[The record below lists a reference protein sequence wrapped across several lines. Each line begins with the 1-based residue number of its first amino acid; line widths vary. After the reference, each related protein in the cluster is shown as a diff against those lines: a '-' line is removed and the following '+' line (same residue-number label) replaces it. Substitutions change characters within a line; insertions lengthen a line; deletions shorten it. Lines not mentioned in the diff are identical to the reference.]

1 MNAKSAAVLSAKHVS
16 VLHDDFKAVNDVSI
30 TLHAGEWIA
39 LVGPNGAGKSSLL
52 KALAGLTLPSGE
64 LSLLGQPWASWH
76 RQARAQTL
84 AWLGQAEA
92 GQDDLTV
99 YDVAMLGRLPHQSWL
114 ASPSEQDKAVVEV
127 ALKTV
132 QAWEWRAR
140 SLGQLSGGER
150 QRVLLARALAV
161 QAKVYL
167 MDEPLAGVDVPHQAD
182 WLEWVRCLTEQGAA
196 VVSVLHELNLALQ
209 ADSLWVMAEGRL
221 VHSGLPDDPATH
233 QALSG
238 VFQNRLQWREWQG
251 DVDGATRWVA
261 LPK

>member
-1 MNAKSAAVLSAKHVS
+1 MNAAHTIALSARHVT
-16 VLHDDFKAVNDVSI
+16 VMHDDFKAVDDVS
-30 TLHAGEWIA
+30 LSLKAGEWMA

-52 KALAGLTLPSGE
+52 KALAGLTPASGE
-64 LSLLGQPWASWH
+64 VTLLGKPWADWH
-76 RQARAQTL
+76 RRQRAQTV

-114 ASPSEQDKAVVEV
+114 ASPSPLDQAVVEV

-132 QAWEWRAR
+132 QAWDWRAR

-161 QAKVYL
+161 QADVYL

-196 VVSVLHELNLALQ
+196 VVSVLHELQLALQ
-209 ADSLWVMAEGRL
+209 ADGVWVMSGGQL
-221 VHSGLPDDPATH
+221 VHAGLPNDPATH
-233 QALSG
+233 QALSS
-238 VFQNRLQWREWQG
+238 VFQNRLQWHEWQ
-251 DVDGATRWVA
+251 DDGQTRWVA

>member
-1 MNAKSAAVLSAKHVS
+1 VALTAHNITVM
-16 VLHDDFKAVNDVSI
+16 HDEFKAVNNVSL
-30 TLHAGEWIA
+30 TLHAGEWVS

-52 KALAGLTLPSGE
+52 KALAGLAPAEGQV
-64 LSLLGQPWASWH
+64 SLLGKAWAEWN
-76 RQARAQTL
+76 RRERAQTL
-84 AWLGQAEA
+84 AWMGQAEA

-114 ASPSEQDKAVVEV
+114 STPSAKDHAVVEV

-132 QAWEWRAR
+132 QAWDWRTR

-161 QAKVYL
+161 QAQVYL

-182 WLEWVRCLTEQGAA
+182 WLEWVRCLTETGAA

-209 ADSLWVMAEGRL
+209 ADRVWVMSEGRW
-221 VHSGLPDDPATH
+221 VHSGLPNDPDTH
-233 QALSG
+233 QALSA
-238 VFQNRLQWREWQG
+238 VFQNRLQWREWQEEG
-251 DVDGATRWVA
+251 VTRWVA

>member
-1 MNAKSAAVLSAKHVS
+1 MKA
-16 VLHDDFKAVNDVSI
+16 LHTVALTAHNITVMHDEFKAVNNVSL
-30 TLHAGEWIA
+30 TLHAGEWVS

-52 KALAGLTLPSGE
+52 KALAGLAPAEGQV
-64 LSLLGQPWASWH
+64 SLLGKAWAEWN
-76 RQARAQTL
+76 RRERAQTL
-84 AWLGQAEA
+84 AWMGQAEA

-114 ASPSEQDKAVVEV
+114 STPSAKDHAVVEV

-132 QAWEWRAR
+132 QAWDWRTR

-161 QAKVYL
+161 QAQVYL

-182 WLEWVRCLTEQGAA
+182 WLEWVRCLTETGAA

-209 ADSLWVMAEGRL
+209 ADRVWVMSEGRW
-221 VHSGLPDDPATH
+221 VHSGLPNDKDTH
-233 QALSG
+233 QALSA
-238 VFQNRLQWREWQG
+238 VFQNRLQWREWQEEG
-251 DVDGATRWVA
+251 VTRWVA

>member
-1 MNAKSAAVLSAKHVS
+1 MNA
-16 VLHDDFKAVNDVSI
+16 LHTVALTAHNITVIHDEFTVVDDVSL
-30 TLHAGEWIA
+30 TLHAGEWVS

-52 KALAGLTLPSGE
+52 KALAGLAPAEGQV
-64 LSLLGQPWASWH
+64 SLLGKPWAAWN
-76 RQARAQTL
+76 RRERAQTL
-84 AWLGQAEA
+84 AWMGQAEA

-114 ASPSEQDKAVVEV
+114 STPSAKDHAVVEV

-132 QAWEWRAR
+132 QAWDWRTR

-161 QAKVYL
+161 QAQVYL

-182 WLEWVRCLTEQGAA
+182 WLEWVRCLTETGAA

-209 ADSLWVMAEGRL
+209 ADRVWVMSEGRW
-221 VHSGLPDDPATH
+221 VHSGLPNDKETH
-233 QALSG
+233 QALSA
-238 VFQNRLQWREWQG
+238 VFQNRLQWREWQDEG
-251 DVDGATRWVA
+251 VTRWVA

>member
-1 MNAKSAAVLSAKHVS
+1 MNALQTVALTAHNITVM
-16 VLHDDFKAVNDVSI
+16 HDEFKAVNNVSL
-30 TLHAGEWIA
+30 TLHAGEWVS

-52 KALAGLTLPSGE
+52 KALAGLAPAEGQV
-64 LSLLGQPWASWH
+64 SLLGKPWAVWS
-76 RQARAQTL
+76 RRERAQTL
-84 AWLGQAEA
+84 AWMGQAEA

-114 ASPSEQDKAVVEV
+114 STPSAKDHAVVEV

-132 QAWEWRAR
+132 QAWDWRTR

-161 QAKVYL
+161 QAQVYL

-182 WLEWVRCLTEQGAA
+182 WLEWVRCLTETGAA

-209 ADSLWVMAEGRL
+209 ADRVWVMSEGRW
-221 VHSGLPDDPATH
+221 VHSGLPNDKDTH
-233 QALSG
+233 QALSA
-238 VFQNRLQWREWQG
+238 VFQNRLQWREWQDEG
-251 DVDGATRWVA
+251 VTRWVA

>member
-1 MNAKSAAVLSAKHVS
+1 MTALNKVALTAHNITVMHDQFTAV
-16 VLHDDFKAVNDVSI
+16 DDVSL
-30 TLHAGEWIA
+30 TLHAGEWVS

-52 KALAGLTLPSGE
+52 KALAGLAPAEGQV
-64 LSLLGQPWASWH
+64 SLLGKAWAAWN
-76 RQARAQTL
+76 RRERAQTL
-84 AWLGQAEA
+84 AWMGQAEA

-114 ASPSEQDKAVVEV
+114 STPNSKDHAVVEV

-132 QAWEWRAR
+132 QAWDWRTR

-161 QAKVYL
+161 QAQVYL

-182 WLEWVRCLTEQGAA
+182 WLEWVRCLTETGAA

-209 ADSLWVMAEGRL
+209 ADRIWVMSEGRW
-221 VHSGLPDDPATH
+221 VHSGLPNYKDTH
-233 QALSG
+233 QALSA
-238 VFQNRLQWREWQG
+238 VFQNRLQWREWQDEG
-251 DVDGATRWVA
+251 VTRWMA

>member
-1 MNAKSAAVLSAKHVS
+1 MNA
-16 VLHDDFKAVNDVSI
+16 LHKVALTAHNITVMHDEFTVVDDVSL
-30 TLHAGEWIA
+30 TLHAGEWVS
-39 LVGPNGAGKSSLL
+39 LLGPNGAGKSSLL
-52 KALAGLTLPSGE
+52 KALAGLAPAEGQV
-64 LSLLGQPWASWH
+64 SLLGKPWDEWN
-76 RQARAQTL
+76 RRKRAQTL
-84 AWLGQAEA
+84 AWMGQAEA

-114 ASPSEQDKAVVEV
+114 STPSAKDHAVVEV

-132 QAWEWRAR
+132 QAWDWRTR

-161 QAKVYL
+161 QAQVYL

-182 WLEWVRCLTEQGAA
+182 WLEWVRCLTETGAA

-209 ADSLWVMAEGRL
+209 ADRVWVMSEGRW
-221 VHSGLPDDPATH
+221 VHSGLPNDKDTQ
-233 QALSG
+233 QALSA
-238 VFQNRLQWREWQG
+238 VFQNRLQWREWQDEG
-251 DVDGATRWVA
+251 VTRWVA

>member
-1 MNAKSAAVLSAKHVS
+1 MKS
-16 VLHDDFKAVNDVSI
+16 LHEVALTARNINVMHGEFTAVNNVSL
-30 TLHAGEWIA
+30 TLHAGEWVS

-52 KALAGLTLPSGE
+52 KALAGLAPAEGE
-64 LSLLGQPWASWH
+64 VSLLGKPWAEWH
-76 RQARAQTL
+76 RRERAQTM
-84 AWLGQAEA
+84 AWMGQAEA

-114 ASPSEQDKAVVEV
+114 STPSAKDHAVVEV

-132 QAWEWRAR
+132 QAWDWRTR

-161 QAKVYL
+161 QAQVYL

-182 WLEWVRCLTEQGAA
+182 WLEWVRCLTETGAA

-209 ADSLWVMAEGRL
+209 ADRVWVMSEGRW
-221 VHSGLPDDPATH
+221 VHSGLPNDKDTH
-233 QALSG
+233 QALSA
-238 VFQNRLQWREWQG
+238 VFQNRLQWREWQDEG
-251 DVDGATRWVA
+251 VTRWVA

>member
-1 MNAKSAAVLSAKHVS
+1 MNAPFNIALKAHKVS
-16 VLHDDFKAVNDVSI
+16 VHHDDFKAVHEVSLQ
-30 TLHAGEWIA
+30 LHAGEWVA

-52 KALAGLTLPSGE
+52 KALAGLTPAEGQIE
-64 LSLLGQPWASWH
+64 LLGQAWATWP
-76 RQARAQTL
+76 RRERAQTL
-84 AWLGQAEA
+84 AWLGQAEP

-99 YDVAMLGRLPHQSWL
+99 YDVAMLGRLPHQAWL
-114 ASPSEQDKAVVEV
+114 ASPSAQDRAVVEV

-132 QAWEWRAR
+132 QAWDWRSR

-167 MDEPLAGVDVPHQAD
+167 MDEPLSGVDVPHQAD

-209 ADSLWVMAEGRL
+209 ADRVWVMSAGSL
-221 VHSGLPDDPATH
+221 VHDGLPNSSDTH
-233 QALSG
+233 QALSV
-238 VFQNRLQWREWQG
+238 VFQNRLQWREWQEG
-251 DVDGATRWVA
+251 DVTRWVA

>member
-1 MNAKSAAVLSAKHVS
+1 MNALHKVALKAHNITVM
-16 VLHDDFKAVNDVSI
+16 HDDFKAVNSVSL
-30 TLHAGEWIA
+30 TLHAGEWVS

-52 KALAGLTLPSGE
+52 KALAGLAPAEGQV
-64 LSLLGQPWASWH
+64 SLLGKAWAEWN
-76 RQARAQTL
+76 RRERAQTL
-84 AWLGQAEA
+84 AWMGQAEA

-114 ASPSEQDKAVVEV
+114 STPSAKDHAVVEV

-132 QAWEWRAR
+132 QAWDWRTR

-161 QAKVYL
+161 QAQVYL

-182 WLEWVRCLTEQGAA
+182 WLEWVRCLTETGAA

-209 ADSLWVMAEGRL
+209 ADRVWVMSEGRW
-221 VHSGLPDDPATH
+221 VHSGLPNDKETH
-233 QALSG
+233 QALSA
-238 VFQNRLQWREWQG
+238 VFQNRLQWREWQDEG
-251 DVDGATRWVA
+251 VTRWVA

>member
-1 MNAKSAAVLSAKHVS
+1 MNALYKVALTAHNITVM
-16 VLHDDFKAVNDVSI
+16 HDEFTAVNNVSL
-30 TLHAGEWIA
+30 TLHAGEWVS

-52 KALAGLTLPSGE
+52 KALAGLAAAEGQV
-64 LSLLGQPWASWH
+64 SLLGKPWAAWN
-76 RQARAQTL
+76 RRERAQTL
-84 AWLGQAEA
+84 AWMGQAEA

-114 ASPSEQDKAVVEV
+114 STPSAKDHAVVEV

-132 QAWEWRAR
+132 QAWDWRTR

-161 QAKVYL
+161 QAQVYL

-182 WLEWVRCLTEQGAA
+182 WLEWVRCLTETGAA

-209 ADSLWVMAEGRL
+209 ADRVWVMSEGRW
-221 VHSGLPDDPATH
+221 VHSGLPNDKETH
-233 QALSG
+233 QALSA
-238 VFQNRLQWREWQG
+238 VFQNRLQWREWQDEG
-251 DVDGATRWVA
+251 VTRWVA

>member
-1 MNAKSAAVLSAKHVS
+1 MTTAHKIALSAKHVT
-16 VLHDDFKAVNDVSI
+16 VMHGNCKAVDDVSL
-30 TLHAGEWIA
+30 TLKAGEWMA

-52 KALAGLTLPSGE
+52 KALAGLSPCTGE
-64 LSLLGQPWASWH
+64 VTLLGKSWTEWS
-76 RQARAQTL
+76 RRNRAQTL

-114 ASPSEQDKAVVEV
+114 ASPSPKDKAVVEV

-132 QAWEWRAR
+132 QAWEWRTR

-161 QAKVYL
+161 QADVYL

-209 ADSLWVMAEGRL
+209 ADALWVMAEGRL
-221 VHSGLPDDPATH
+221 RHSGLPQDKATH
-233 QALSG
+233 QALSD
-238 VFQNRLQWREWQG
+238 VFQNRLQWREWQ
-251 DVDGATRWVA
+251 DEDTTRWVA
-261 LPK
+261 LPR

>member
-1 MNAKSAAVLSAKHVS
+1 MNALQTVALTAHNITVM
-16 VLHDDFKAVNDVSI
+16 HDEFKAVNNVSL
-30 TLHAGEWIA
+30 TLHAGEWVS

-52 KALAGLTLPSGE
+52 KALAGLAPAEGQV
-64 LSLLGQPWASWH
+64 SLLGKPWAVWS
-76 RQARAQTL
+76 RRERAQTL
-84 AWLGQAEA
+84 AWMGQAEA
-92 GQDDLTV
+92 GQDGLTV

-114 ASPSEQDKAVVEV
+114 STPSAKDHAVVEV

-132 QAWEWRAR
+132 QAWDWRTR

-161 QAKVYL
+161 QAQVYL

-182 WLEWVRCLTEQGAA
+182 WLEWVRCLTETGAA

-209 ADSLWVMAEGRL
+209 ADRVWVMSEGRW
-221 VHSGLPDDPATH
+221 VHSGLPNDKETH
-233 QALSG
+233 QALSA
-238 VFQNRLQWREWQG
+238 VFQNRLQWREWQDEG
-251 DVDGATRWVA
+251 VTRWVA

>member
-1 MNAKSAAVLSAKHVS
+1 MSA
-16 VLHDDFKAVNDVSI
+16 LHTVALTAHNITVMHDEFTVVDDVSL
-30 TLHAGEWIA
+30 TLHAGEWVS

-52 KALAGLTLPSGE
+52 KALAGLAPAEGQVSLSGK
-64 LSLLGQPWASWH
+64 PWAAWN
-76 RQARAQTL
+76 RRERAQTL
-84 AWLGQAEA
+84 AWMGQAEA

-114 ASPSEQDKAVVEV
+114 STPSAKDHAVVEV
-127 ALKTV
+127 GLKTV
-132 QAWEWRAR
+132 QAWDWRTR

-161 QAKVYL
+161 QAQVYL

-182 WLEWVRCLTEQGAA
+182 WLEWVRCLTETGAA

-209 ADSLWVMAEGRL
+209 ADRVWVMSEGRW
-221 VHSGLPDDPATH
+221 VHSGLPNDKETH
-233 QALSG
+233 QALSA
-238 VFQNRLQWREWQG
+238 VFQNRLQWREWQDEG
-251 DVDGATRWVA
+251 VTRWVA

>member
-1 MNAKSAAVLSAKHVS
+1 MSA
-16 VLHDDFKAVNDVSI
+16 LHTVALTAHNITVMHDEFTVVDDVSL
-30 TLHAGEWIA
+30 TLHAGEWVS

-52 KALAGLTLPSGE
+52 KALAGLAPAEGQV
-64 LSLLGQPWASWH
+64 SLLGKPWAAWN
-76 RQARAQTL
+76 RRERAQTL
-84 AWLGQAEA
+84 AWMGQAEA

-114 ASPSEQDKAVVEV
+114 STPSAKDHAVVEV

-132 QAWEWRAR
+132 QAWDWRTR

-161 QAKVYL
+161 QAQVYL

-182 WLEWVRCLTEQGAA
+182 WLEWVRCLTETGAA

-209 ADSLWVMAEGRL
+209 ADRVWVMSEGRW
-221 VHSGLPDDPATH
+221 VHSGLPNDKETH
-233 QALSG
+233 QALSA
-238 VFQNRLQWREWQG
+238 VFQNRLQWREWQDEG
-251 DVDGATRWVA
+251 VTRWVA

>member
-1 MNAKSAAVLSAKHVS
+1 MKS
-16 VLHDDFKAVNDVSI
+16 LHEVALTARNINVMHGEFTAVNNVSL
-30 TLHAGEWIA
+30 TLHAGEWVS

-52 KALAGLTLPSGE
+52 KALAGLAPAEGE
-64 LSLLGQPWASWH
+64 VSLLGKPWAEWH
-76 RQARAQTL
+76 RRERAQTM
-84 AWLGQAEA
+84 AWMGQAEA

-114 ASPSEQDKAVVEV
+114 STPSAKDHAVVEV

-132 QAWEWRAR
+132 QAWDWRTR

-161 QAKVYL
+161 EAQVYL

-182 WLEWVRCLTEQGAA
+182 WLEWVRCLTETGAA

-209 ADSLWVMAEGRL
+209 ADRVWVMSEGRW
-221 VHSGLPDDPATH
+221 VHSGLPNDKDTH
-233 QALSG
+233 QALSA
-238 VFQNRLQWREWQG
+238 VFQNRLQWREWQDEG
-251 DVDGATRWVA
+251 VTRWVA

>member
-1 MNAKSAAVLSAKHVS
+1 MNASSKTALKASNIS
-16 VLHDDFKAVNDVSI
+16 VLHGEFKAVNQVSLQ
-30 TLHAGEWIA
+30 LHSGEWVA

-52 KALAGLTLPSGE
+52 KALSGLTPASGQVE
-64 LSLLGQPWASWH
+64 LMGKPWGHWQ
-76 RQARAQTL
+76 RRERAKTL

-99 YDVAMLGRLPHQSWL
+99 YDVAMLGRLPHQAWL
-114 ASPSEQDKAVVEV
+114 ASPSAQDRAVVEV

-132 QAWEWRAR
+132 QAWDWRAR

-161 QAKVYL
+161 QADVYL

-209 ADSLWVMAEGRL
+209 ADRVWVMSAGSL
-221 VHSGLPDDPATH
+221 VHDGLPNSSDTH
-233 QALSG
+233 QALSA
-238 VFQNRLQWREWQG
+238 VFQNRLQWREWQ
-251 DVDGATRWVA
+251 DDGGTRWVA

>member
-1 MNAKSAAVLSAKHVS
+1 MNA
-16 VLHDDFKAVNDVSI
+16 LHKVALTAHNITVMHDEFTVVDDVSL
-30 TLHAGEWIA
+30 TLHAGEWVS

-52 KALAGLTLPSGE
+52 KALAGLAPAEGQV
-64 LSLLGQPWASWH
+64 SLLGKPWAAWS
-76 RQARAQTL
+76 RRERAQTL
-84 AWLGQAEA
+84 AWMGQAEA

-114 ASPSEQDKAVVEV
+114 STPSAKDHAVVEV

-132 QAWEWRAR
+132 QAWDWRTR

-161 QAKVYL
+161 QAQVYL

-182 WLEWVRCLTEQGAA
+182 WLEWVRCLTETGAA

-209 ADSLWVMAEGRL
+209 ADRVWVMSEGRW
-221 VHSGLPDDPATH
+221 VHSGLPNDKETH
-233 QALSG
+233 QALSA
-238 VFQNRLQWREWQG
+238 VFQNRLQWREWQDEG
-251 DVDGATRWVA
+251 VTRWVA

>member
-1 MNAKSAAVLSAKHVS
+1 MKA
-16 VLHDDFKAVNDVSI
+16 LHKVALMAHNVTVMHDEFKAVNNVSL
-30 TLHAGEWIA
+30 TLHAGEWVS

-52 KALAGLTLPSGE
+52 KALAGLAPAEGQV
-64 LSLLGQPWASWH
+64 SLLGKPWAAWN
-76 RQARAQTL
+76 RRERAQTL
-84 AWLGQAEA
+84 AWMGQAEA

-114 ASPSEQDKAVVEV
+114 STPSAKDHAVVEV

-132 QAWEWRAR
+132 QAWDWRTR

-161 QAKVYL
+161 QAQVYL

-182 WLEWVRCLTEQGAA
+182 WLEWVRCLTETGAA
-196 VVSVLHELNLALQ
+196 VVSVLHELNLALL
-209 ADSLWVMAEGRL
+209 ADRVWVMSEGRW
-221 VHSGLPDDPATH
+221 VHSGLPNDKDTQ
-233 QALSG
+233 QALSA
-238 VFQNRLQWREWQG
+238 VFQNRLQWREWQDEG
-251 DVDGATRWVA
+251 VTRWVA

>member
-1 MNAKSAAVLSAKHVS
+1 MKA
-16 VLHDDFKAVNDVSI
+16 LHTVALTAHNITVMHDEFKAVNNVSL
-30 TLHAGEWIA
+30 TLHAGEWVS

-52 KALAGLTLPSGE
+52 KALAGLAPAEGQV
-64 LSLLGQPWASWH
+64 SLLGKAWADWN
-76 RQARAQTL
+76 RRERAQTL
-84 AWLGQAEA
+84 AWMGQAEA

-114 ASPSEQDKAVVEV
+114 STPSAKDHAVVEV

-132 QAWEWRAR
+132 QAWDWRTR

-161 QAKVYL
+161 QAQVYL

-182 WLEWVRCLTEQGAA
+182 WLEWVRCLTETGAA

-209 ADSLWVMAEGRL
+209 ADRVWVMSEGRC
-221 VHSGLPDDPATH
+221 VHSGLPNEHDTH
-233 QALSG
+233 QALSA
-238 VFQNRLQWREWQG
+238 VFQNRLQWREWQEEG
-251 DVDGATRWVA
+251 VTRWVA

>member
-1 MNAKSAAVLSAKHVS
+1 MSQANSIVLSAQHVS

-52 KALAGLTLPSGE
+52 KALAGLSQPSGDVA
-64 LSLLGQPWASWH
+64 LLGKPWAEWN
-76 RQARAQTL
+76 RKARAQTL

-114 ASPSEQDKAVVEV
+114 TAPSAQDKAVVEV

-209 ADSLWVMAEGRL
+209 ADGVWVMSEGRL
-221 VHSGLPDDPATH
+221 VHSGLPNDPATH
-233 QALSG
+233 QALSA
-238 VFQNRLQWREWQG
+238 VFQNRLQWHEWQTE
-251 DVDGATRWVA
+251 GATRWVA

>member
-1 MNAKSAAVLSAKHVS
+1 MTTAYKIALTAKHVT
-16 VLHDDFKAVNDVSI
+16 VMHDDFKAVNEVSL
-30 TLHAGEWIA
+30 TLKAGEWTA

-52 KALAGLTLPSGE
+52 KALAGLSPSTGE
-64 LSLLGQPWASWH
+64 VTLLGKPWAEWN
-76 RQARAQTL
+76 RRKRAQTL
-84 AWLGQAEA
+84 AWLGQAES

-114 ASPSEQDKAVVEV
+114 ASPSAQDKAVVEV

-132 QAWEWRAR
+132 QAWEWRTR

-161 QAKVYL
+161 QADVYL

-209 ADSLWVMAEGRL
+209 ADALWVMSEGRL
-221 VHSGLPDDPATH
+221 RHSGLPQDKATH
-233 QALSG
+233 QALSD
-238 VFQNRLQWREWQG
+238 VFQNRLQWREWQ
-251 DVDGATRWVA
+251 DDGETRWVA

>member
-1 MNAKSAAVLSAKHVS
+1 
-16 VLHDDFKAVNDVSI
+16 VLHGDFKAVHDVS
-30 TLHAGEWIA
+30 LSLKAGEWMA

-52 KALAGLTLPSGE
+52 KALAGLSPASGE
-64 LSLLGQPWASWH
+64 VTLQGKPWAEWP
-76 RQARAQTL
+76 RRERAQTL

-114 ASPSEQDKAVVEV
+114 ASPSAQDKAVVEV

-132 QAWEWRAR
+132 QAWDWRTR

-161 QAKVYL
+161 QADVYL

-209 ADSLWVMAEGRL
+209 ADGVWVMSGGQL
-221 VHSGLPDDPATH
+221 VHAGLPNDPATH
-233 QALSG
+233 QALSS
-238 VFQNRLQWREWQG
+238 VFQNRLQWREWQ
-251 DVDGATRWVA
+251 DDGATRWVA

>member
-1 MNAKSAAVLSAKHVS
+1 MNSAHKISLSASNITVM
-16 VLHDDFKAVNDVSI
+16 HDDFKAVNDVSI
-30 TLHAGEWIA
+30 KLKAGEWIA

-52 KALAGLTLPSGE
+52 KALAGLIPAFGE
-64 LSLLGQPWASWH
+64 VALLGKPWPEWNR
-76 RQARAQTL
+76 RQRAQTL
-84 AWLGQAEA
+84 AWLGQAES
-92 GQDDLTV
+92 GQEDLTV

-114 ASPSEQDKAVVEV
+114 APPSAQDKAVVEV

-132 QAWEWRAR
+132 QAWEWRTR

-161 QAKVYL
+161 QADVYL

-196 VVSVLHELNLALQ
+196 VVSVLHELNLALK
-209 ADSLWVMAEGRL
+209 ADRLWVMSGGSL
-221 VHSGLPDDPATH
+221 VHDGLPNSSDTH
-233 QALSG
+233 QALSA
-238 VFQNRLQWREWQG
+238 VFQNRLQWREWH
-251 DVDGATRWVA
+251 DDGGTRWVA

>member
-1 MNAKSAAVLSAKHVS
+1 MNARHPIALSASHVS
-16 VLHDDFKAVNDVSI
+16 VLHGYFKAVNDVS
-30 TLHAGEWIA
+30 LSLKAGEWMA

-52 KALAGLTLPSGE
+52 KALAGLSPASGE
-64 LSLLGQPWASWH
+64 VILQGKPWAEWP
-76 RQARAQTL
+76 RRERAQTL

-114 ASPSEQDKAVVEV
+114 ASPSAQDKAVVEV

-132 QAWEWRAR
+132 QAWDWRSR

-161 QAKVYL
+161 QADVYL

-182 WLEWVRCLTEQGAA
+182 WLEWMRCLTEQGAA

-209 ADSLWVMAEGRL
+209 ADGVWVMSGGQL
-221 VHSGLPDDPATH
+221 VHAGLPNDTATH
-233 QALSG
+233 QALSA
-238 VFQNRLQWREWQG
+238 VFQNRLQWREWQ
-251 DVDGATRWVA
+251 DDGATRWVA

>member
-1 MNAKSAAVLSAKHVS
+1 MSA
-16 VLHDDFKAVNDVSI
+16 LHQVALTAHNITVMHDEFTAVNNVSLS
-30 TLHAGEWIA
+30 LHAGEWVS

-52 KALAGLTLPSGE
+52 KALAGLAPAEGQVT
-64 LSLLGQPWASWH
+64 LLGKPWAAWH
-76 RQARAQTL
+76 RRERAQTL

-114 ASPSEQDKAVVEV
+114 STPSAKDHAVVEV

-132 QAWEWRAR
+132 QAWDWRTR

-161 QAKVYL
+161 QAQVYL

-182 WLEWVRCLTEQGAA
+182 WLEWVRCLTETGAA

-209 ADSLWVMAEGRL
+209 ADRVWVMSEGRW
-221 VHSGLPDDPATH
+221 VHSGLPNDKDTH
-233 QALSG
+233 HALSA
-238 VFQNRLQWREWQG
+238 VFQNRLQWREWQ
-251 DVDGATRWVA
+251 DDGVTRWLA

>member
-1 MNAKSAAVLSAKHVS
+1 MSAAILLRGSNLTRRWGGLV
-16 VLHDDFKAVNDVSI
+16 AVNDVS
-30 TLHAGEWIA
+30 LDLERGSVHAVIGT
-39 LVGPNGAGKSSLL
+39 NGAGKSSLL

-76 RQARAQTL
+76 RRERAQSL

-251 DVDGATRWVA
+251 DVEGATRWVA

>member
-1 MNAKSAAVLSAKHVS
+1 MKA
-16 VLHDDFKAVNDVSI
+16 LHKVALTAHNVTVMHDEFKAVNNVSL
-30 TLHAGEWIA
+30 TLHAGEWVS

-52 KALAGLTLPSGE
+52 KALAGLAPAEGQV
-64 LSLLGQPWASWH
+64 SLLGKPWAAWS
-76 RQARAQTL
+76 RRERAQTL
-84 AWLGQAEA
+84 AWMGQAEA

-114 ASPSEQDKAVVEV
+114 STPSAKDHAVVEV

-132 QAWEWRAR
+132 QAWDWRTR

-161 QAKVYL
+161 QAQVYL

-182 WLEWVRCLTEQGAA
+182 WLEWVRCLTETGAA

-209 ADSLWVMAEGRL
+209 ADRVWVMSEGRW
-221 VHSGLPDDPATH
+221 VHSGLPNDKETH
-233 QALSG
+233 QALSA
-238 VFQNRLQWREWQG
+238 VFQNRLQWREWQDEG
-251 DVDGATRWVA
+251 VTRWVA